1 MARMRSALLGVL
13 LLLVAACSSG
23 PHWVGDD
30 VHVVDR
36 FWLQR
41 ETPCPF
47 ESDGA
52 CQVAV
57 EAALAGAGLA
67 GSDVGEV
74 ATADRPMSYV
84 DGTGGTI
91 LGSTSGISRSSAVI
105 VDRPDGSRDVIGVLC
120 SGPISTD
127 DGTLVS
133 PRTCDHY
140 QDEAELK
147 RVGNEPW
154 LAAEP

>member
-1 MARMRSALLGVL
+1 MACMRSALLGVL
-13 LLLVAACSSG
+13 LLLVAACSSE

-30 VHVVDR
+30 VHVVDG

-47 ESDGA
+47 ESVGE

-57 EAALAGAGLA
+57 EAALAGSGLA
-67 GSDVGEV
+67 GPDVGEV
-74 ATADRPMSYV
+74 ATADWPMSYV

-91 LGSTSGISRSSAVI
+91 LGTTSGISRSSAVI
-105 VDRPDGSRDVIGVLC
+105 VDLPDGSREVVGVLC
-120 SGPISTD
+120 SGPISTN

-133 PRTCDHY
+133 PRTCDYY
-140 QDEAELK
+140 QELAELK

-154 LAAEP
+154 LGGS